1 MKKFSLGELVTTSGV
16 AEKAIKDKNFK
27 KFLSKS
33 LERYKAQDLG
43 DMDKHDKALNDR
55 AVKHE
60 ERVLAHYRNK
70 GKKNESVYIVT
81 EWDRSATTI
90 MFPHEY

>member
-1 MKKFSLGELVTTSGV
+1 MKKFTLGQVVTTSGV
-16 AEKAIKDKNFK
+16 AEKAIKDKDFK

-33 LERYKAQDLG
+33 LDRYKAHDWG
-43 DMDKHDKALNDR
+43 DMDKHDKALNDS

-60 ERVLAHYRNK
+60 GRVLAHYRN
-70 GKKNESVYIVT
+70 GKKKESVYIVT

-90 MFPHEY
+90 LFPEEY